1 MGRNGRD
8 IRPELVVNDWSIGL
22 EVPYNEI
29 KQSTNTRKRGKIR
42 DPQYATRTQFLLKRG
57 QIPLAGR

>member
-8 IRPELVVNDWSIGL
+8 IRPELVASDWSIGL

-42 DPQYATRTQFLLKRG
+42 DPQYATRTHFLLK
-57 QIPLAGR
+57 